1 MRRQTGVSLTESL
14 IWEEGMQIARRQ
26 STQTQIKNWQ
36 HGKPMQRSIR
46 KSHRVCSQTPTEMRT
61 APISDKKADQH
72 VQNSHIGKPTMW
84 KSKLWGSHR
93 IQASH

>member
-1 MRRQTGVSLTESL
+1 MTRQTGVSPTESL
-14 IWEEGMQIARRQ
+14 LWKEGTQTARRQ
-26 STQTQIKNWQ
+26 SIQTQIKNRK
-36 HGKPMQRSIR
+36 HGTPMKRSIR
-46 KSHRVCSQTPTEMRT
+46 KSHKVCSQTPTEMRT
-61 APISDKKADQH
+61 APISDKKGDQH

>member
-1 MRRQTGVSLTESL
+1 MRRQTGVSLKESL
-14 IWEEGMQIARRQ
+14 LWKEGTQTARRQ
-26 STQTQIKNWQ
+26 SIQTQIKNRQ

-72 VQNSHIGKPTMW
+72 IQNSHIGKPTMRQ
-84 KSKLWGSHR
+84 SKLWGSHQ